1 MVRRLFAGEGWIR
14 TIGSAILNML
24 RKTGLSET
32 DQCTT
37 ERSWTGSG
45 VPRAFVK
52 AQSRSA
58 AEEPMV
64 CGLFAGGGSLVRT
77 RLGILRVYKK
87 GAKPLKRGQTIDI
100 HIILTFFP
108 ERKTKFLK
116 KDQYPSKL
124 SIMQLTSGD
133 FRHKSARRVRTRY
146 GTLNC
151 TAARHYL
158 QRASARSVRRQ
169 YLIACAPD
177 H

>member
-1 MVRRLFAGEGWIR
+1 MQNAVPTDNFSATKQPCEQQR
-14 TIGSAILNML
+14 IGDAEKQFCN
-24 RKTGLSET
+24 RGA
-32 DQCTT
+32 
-37 ERSWTGSG
+37 
-45 VPRAFVK
+45 RAK
-52 AQSRSA
+52 QKC
-58 AEEPMV
+58 P
-64 CGLFAGGGSLVRT
+64 
-77 RLGILRVYKK
+77 
-87 GAKPLKRGQTIDI
+87 IDI

-124 SIMQLTSGD
+124 SIIQLTSGD

>member
-1 MVRRLFAGEGWIR
+1 MTNFRGGSFVAALPRRRAPAAQRSGCPDRRLD
-14 TIGSAILNML
+14 M
-24 RKTGLSET
+24 
-32 DQCTT
+32 
-37 ERSWTGSG
+37 
-45 VPRAFVK
+45 
-52 AQSRSA
+52 
-58 AEEPMV
+58 
-64 CGLFAGGGSLVRT
+64 GGGRGRT
-77 RLGILRVYKK
+77 VAG
-87 GAKPLKRGQTIDI
+87 PLPINAQDIFIINPRQTIDI

>member
-1 MVRRLFAGEGWIR
+1 MDSPLEGDGFEPSVPRRNKRLAPHTLVFREPIVRRL
-14 TIGSAILNML
+14 T
-24 RKTGLSET
+24 
-32 DQCTT
+32 
-37 ERSWTGSG
+37 
-45 VPRAFVK
+45 
-52 AQSRSA
+52 
-58 AEEPMV
+58 
-64 CGLFAGGGSLVRT
+64 AGGGSLVRT